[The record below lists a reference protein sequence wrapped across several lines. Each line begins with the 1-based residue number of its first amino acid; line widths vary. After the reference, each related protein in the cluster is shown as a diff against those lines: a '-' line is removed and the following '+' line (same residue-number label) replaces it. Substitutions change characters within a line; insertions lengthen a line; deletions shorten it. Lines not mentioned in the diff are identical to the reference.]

1 MAGGRVGATV
11 TGRVR
16 MWQQRLEAVVAERRD
31 MPFEYGTHDCITF
44 AAACVE
50 ACTGRTVR
58 EIHDHYTGERD
69 GLRLLQMHGG
79 LRALAA
85 ARLGEQISP
94 RLAAPGDVGLY
105 DEAGRP
111 ALAVNVGGAWLAPAA
126 RGLVPLKPG
135 AVVIAWR
142 CERG

>member
-1 MAGGRVGATV
+1 M
-11 TGRVR
+11 
-16 MWQQRLEAVVAERRD
+16 LEL
-31 MPFEYGTHDCITF
+31 
-44 AAACVE
+44 
-50 ACTGRTVR
+50 
-58 EIHDHYTGERD
+58 HDHYTGERD

-85 ARLGEQISP
+85 ARLGPEISP

-126 RGLVPLKPG
+126 RGLLPLKPG